1 MSNLEIIPFAGST
14 LVATRDGRGIWL
26 SLRRACE
33 SIGIDVDS
41 QRKRLKEA
49 AWAVTVEITATGP
62 DGKSYQMTGL
72 HIDSV
77 PMWLATIQTNKVAP
91 GARERLVEYQLKAA
105 TVLRDHF
112 MPQRAEIAPAFDPS
126 DPRVVVAVI
135 RSLDTKVLALEATV
149 TEQVEVIAEL
159 EPKAATYD
167 ALMES
172 ADTYGFRESVKHLHR
187 TTAVTEREVRTL
199 LIDRGWVQRLGGT
212 LLPASYGEQREYVTT
227 RVNEYTDPKGVR
239 RSSSELRI
247 TNKGLARLQKLLT
260 RADAA

>member
-1 MSNLEIIPFAGST
+1 MTDIITREFGIHGVRILVRDGDPWFAATDVCRVLEIGNTSQALTRLDDDEKGLIPNETPGGVQQIAMVSESGLYALVLGSRKPDAKVFKRWVT
-14 LVATRDGRGIWL
+14 HEVLP
-26 SLRRACE
+26 
-33 SIGIDVDS
+33 SI
-41 QRKRLKEA
+41 RK
-49 AWAVTVEITATGP
+49 TG
-62 DGKSYQMTGL
+62 SY
-72 HIDSV
+72 
-77 PMWLATIQTNKVAP
+77 VAP
-91 GARERLVEYQLKAA
+91 IVTAA
-105 TVLRDHF
+105 PT
-112 MPQRAEIAPAFDPS
+112 FDPS

-227 RVNEYTDPKGVR
+227 RVTEYTDPKGVR